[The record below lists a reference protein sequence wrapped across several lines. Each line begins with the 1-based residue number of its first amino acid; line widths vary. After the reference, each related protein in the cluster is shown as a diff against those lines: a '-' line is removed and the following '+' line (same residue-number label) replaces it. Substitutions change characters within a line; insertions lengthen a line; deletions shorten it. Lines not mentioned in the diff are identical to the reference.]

1 MFTNTEDRFVCRS
14 TERIPAIRGLAWLEV
29 ALTAWCRVGSRLCPL
44 CFEALG
50 RGACS
55 LC

>member
-1 MFTNTEDRFVCRS
+1 MFTNIEELVCMPQHGKNPRDS
-14 TERIPAIRGLAWLEV
+14 GSCLVEV